1 MAEKLDKAECIL
13 FSGAAKGAEAAFGAA
28 AERYGVEE
36 VNFTFE
42 GHGDART
49 RGIRV
54 LTHVELQSGDVSLAY
69 VSRLMHR
76 EFRDTP
82 LFRKVLQTIW
92 HQVNSGQEIYVVG
105 KILPD
110 GTVKGGTGWGAEF
123 AKLCNKPLFVF
134 DQAKNGWFEWTDD
147 AWESRRDPTS
157 LPVVTHPHFTGTG
170 TRTLEN
176 NGRRAIEALFERS
189 FR

>member
-1 MAEKLDKAECIL
+1 MKPEDCVL
-13 FSGAAKGAEAAFGAA
+13 FSGAASGAEAAFGAA
-28 AERYGVEE
+28 AERHGITE

-42 GHGDART
+42 GHNDART

-54 LTHVELQSGDVSLAY
+54 LTPEELKQGDVSLAY

-76 EFRDTP
+76 EYRDTP
-82 LFRKVLQTIW
+82 LFRNVLRGIW
-92 HQVNSGQEIYVVG
+92 HQVNNGQEIYVVG
-105 KILPD
+105 WILED

-134 DQAKNGWFEWTDD
+134 DQARDRWHHWTGE
-147 AWESRRDPTS
+147 AWDESADPTI
-157 LPVVTHPHFTGTG
+157 THPHFAGTG
-170 TRTLEN
+170 TRFVEEN
-176 NGRRAIEALFERS
+176 GQRAIDGLFERS